1 MPKVNTRADSLSH
14 VNDASAWKKTWK
26 PSICELSI
34 RFCKNCKCH
43 ARMPRT
49 STTPNDSLMSNERW
63 VYLARTV
70 NMHRN
75 IRSVYDHIFCNFPA
89 NNTVYTPYIYGS
101 DQPNRCVLCYVWH
114 MYMYPVLQI
123 ENRQPIPFPDVTLC
137 ASAHNKPDDNV
148 SRIALTCTYPQFVL
162 LWWEIEKSPYR
173 MMRSV

>member
-101 DQPNRCVLCYVWH
+101 GQPYTWH
-114 MYMYPVLQI
+114 ELAI
-123 ENRQPIPFPDVTLC
+123 
-137 ASAHNKPDDNV
+137 
-148 SRIALTCTYPQFVL
+148 VL
-162 LWWEIEKSPYR
+162 LSRGGGVEQIRLTQCQKKKCQKLARNSARNSWRQRCSTN
-173 MMRSV
+173 